1 MIATLTGKIIDKNLD
16 SLVLEVNGIGYELY
30 TSLSDLSNVVSDDLI
45 KFYVYEHIREQSH
58 DLFGFISIYDK
69 QLFEKLLSVNGVG
82 PKMAL
87 AIMNVGSSA
96 EVKAAIAK
104 GDVKVLQSA
113 SGVGKKVA
121 ERIVVDLKDK
131 VGLLSSDQATAFLSD
146 ELNESNS
153 EAVDALVSL
162 GYSQNDANYMLKD
175 IDSELSTEE
184 KIKQALKVKNK

>member
-1 MIATLTGKIIDKNLD
+1 MIATLTGKITDKNLD
-16 SLVLEVNGIGYELY
+16 SLVLEVSGVGYELY
-30 TSLSDLSNVVSDDLI
+30 TTISDMSNIALDDSI
-45 KFYVYEHIREQSH
+45 KFYIYEHIREQAH

-87 AIMNVGSSA
+87 AIMNVGSSK
-96 EVKAAIAK
+96 EVKEAIAK

-131 VGLLSSDQATAFLSD
+131 VGLLSSDQATAFLSEVSHD
-146 ELNESNS
+146 SNS

-184 KIKQALKVKNK
+184 KIKLALKVKNK

>member
-1 MIATLTGKIIDKNLD
+1 MIATLTGKITDKNLD

-87 AIMNVGSSA
+87 AIMNVGSSS
-96 EVKAAIAK
+96 EVKAAIAE